1 MIKTI
6 YMIFFVC
13 AFALGLWACT
23 GNKKEEFK
31 NLNSAQFE
39 ELIKDSNV
47 QLLDVR
53 TLEEHMEGHIPGSM
67 LIDVKGE
74 KFASYVD
81 DLLNKEKKVAIY
93 CRSGRRSR
101 TAAEIL
107 VKKGFKVY
115 NLDKG
120 ILNWIEEGREIEK
133 PKNNSL
139 DDFSIHQGIL

>member
-13 AFALGLWACT
+13 AFSLGLWACA
-23 GNKKEEFK
+23 GKQKVEYK
-31 NLNSAQFE
+31 NLSSAQFE
-39 ELIKDSNV
+39 ELIKSPNV
-47 QLLDVR
+47 QLVDVR
-53 TLEEHMEGHIPGSM
+53 TLAEHMEGHIPGS
-67 LIDVKGE
+67 LNINVKDEEG
-74 KFASYVD
+74 FPAAVD
-81 DLLNKEKKVAIY
+81 DLLDKGREVAVY

-101 TAAEIL
+101 TAAELL

-133 PKNNSL
+133 
-139 DDFSIHQGIL
+139 

>member
-13 AFALGLWACT
+13 AFSLGLWACT
-23 GNKKEEFK
+23 GKQKVEYK
-31 NLNSAQFE
+31 NLTSAQFE
-39 ELIKDSNV
+39 ELIKDANV
-47 QLLDVR
+47 QLVDVR
-53 TLEEHMEGHIPGSM
+53 TLAEHMEGHIPGS
-67 LIDVKGE
+67 LNINVKDEEG
-74 KFASYVD
+74 FPTAVD
-81 DLLNKEKKVAIY
+81 ELLDKGREVAVY

-101 TAAEIL
+101 TAAEQL

-133 PKNNSL
+133 
-139 DDFSIHQGIL
+139 

>member
-13 AFALGLWACT
+13 TFSLRLWACT
-23 GNKKEEFK
+23 SKQKVEYK
-31 NLNSAQFE
+31 NLTSAQFE
-39 ELIKDSNV
+39 ELIKSPNV
-47 QLLDVR
+47 QLVDVR
-53 TLEEHMEGHIPGSM
+53 TLAEHMEGHIPGS
-67 LIDVKGE
+67 LNINVKDKEG
-74 KFASYVD
+74 FPTAVD
-81 DLLNKEKKVAIY
+81 ELLDKGREVAVY

-101 TAAEIL
+101 TAAELL

-133 PKNNSL
+133 
-139 DDFSIHQGIL
+139 

>member
-13 AFALGLWACT
+13 AFSLGLWACA
-23 GNKKEEFK
+23 GKQKVEYK

-39 ELIKDSNV
+39 ELIKSPNV
-47 QLLDVR
+47 QLVDVR
-53 TLEEHMEGHIPGSM
+53 TLAEHMEGHIPGS
-67 LIDVKGE
+67 LNINVKDE
-74 KFASYVD
+74 QFASCVD
-81 DLLNKEKKVAIY
+81 DLLDKEKEVAVY

-101 TAAEIL
+101 TAADLL

-120 ILNWIEEGREIEK
+120 ILNWIEEGREVEK
-133 PKNNSL
+133 
-139 DDFSIHQGIL
+139 

>member
-13 AFALGLWACT
+13 AFSLGLWACAA
-23 GNKKEEFK
+23 GNQKTEYK
-31 NLNSAQFE
+31 NLTCAQFE
-39 ELIKDSNV
+39 ELIKSENV
-47 QLLDVR
+47 QLVDVR
-53 TLEEHMEGHIPGSM
+53 TLAEHMEGHIPGS
-67 LIDVKGE
+67 LNINVQDE
-74 KFASYVD
+74 NFAICID
-81 DLLNKEKKVAIY
+81 DLLDKKKEVAVY

-120 ILNWIEEGREIEK
+120 ILNWMEEGREVEK
-133 PKNNSL
+133 
-139 DDFSIHQGIL
+139 

>member
-13 AFALGLWACT
+13 AFSMGLWACA
-23 GNKKEEFK
+23 GKQKVEYK
-31 NLNSAQFE
+31 NLSSAQFE
-39 ELIKDSNV
+39 ELIKNENV

-53 TLEEHMEGHIPGSM
+53 TLAEHMEGHIPGS
-67 LIDVKGE
+67 LNINVQDKD
-74 KFASYVD
+74 FSSCID
-81 DLLNKEKKVAIY
+81 DLLDNKKEVAVY

-101 TAAEIL
+101 TAADIL

-120 ILNWIEEGREIEK
+120 ILNWMEEGREIER
-133 PKNNSL
+133 
-139 DDFSIHQGIL
+139 

>member
-13 AFALGLWACT
+13 AFSMGLWACA
-23 GNKKEEFK
+23 GKQKVEYK
-31 NLNSAQFE
+31 NLSSAQFE
-39 ELIKDSNV
+39 ELIKNENV

-53 TLEEHMEGHIPGSM
+53 TLAEHMEGHIPGS
-67 LIDVKGE
+67 LNINVQDKD
-74 KFASYVD
+74 FSSCID
-81 DLLNKEKKVAIY
+81 DLLDNKKEVAVY

-101 TAAEIL
+101 TAADIL

-120 ILNWIEEGREIEK
+120 ILNWMEEGREIEK
-133 PKNNSL
+133 
-139 DDFSIHQGIL
+139 

>member
-13 AFALGLWACT
+13 AFSLGLWACAA
-23 GNKKEEFK
+23 GNQKTEYK
-31 NLNSAQFE
+31 NLTCAQFE
-39 ELIKDSNV
+39 ELIKSENV
-47 QLLDVR
+47 QLVDVR
-53 TLEEHMEGHIPGSM
+53 TLAEHMEGHIPGS
-67 LIDVKGE
+67 LNINVQDE
-74 KFASYVD
+74 NFASCID
-81 DLLNKEKKVAIY
+81 DLLDKKKEVAVY

-120 ILNWIEEGREIEK
+120 ILNWMEEGREVEK
-133 PKNNSL
+133 
-139 DDFSIHQGIL
+139 

>member
-13 AFALGLWACT
+13 VFSIGLWACAD
-23 GNKKEEFK
+23 KQKVAYK
-31 NLNSAQFE
+31 NLSSSQFE
-39 ELIKDSNV
+39 ELIKNPNV
-47 QLLDVR
+47 QLVDVR
-53 TLEEHMEGHIPGSM
+53 TLAEHMEGHIPGS
-67 LIDVKGE
+67 LNINVKDKDG
-74 KFASYVD
+74 FPTAVD
-81 DLLNKEKKVAIY
+81 ELLNKEKEVAVY

-101 TAAEIL
+101 TAAEML

-133 PKNNSL
+133 
-139 DDFSIHQGIL
+139 

>member
-13 AFALGLWACT
+13 TFSLGLWACT
-23 GNKKEEFK
+23 SKQKVEYK
-31 NLNSAQFE
+31 NLTSAQFE
-39 ELIKDSNV
+39 ELIKSPNV
-47 QLLDVR
+47 QLVDVR
-53 TLEEHMEGHIPGSM
+53 TLAEHMEGHIPGS
-67 LIDVKGE
+67 LNINVKDKEG
-74 KFASYVD
+74 FPTAVD
-81 DLLNKEKKVAIY
+81 ELLDKGREVAVY

-101 TAAEIL
+101 TATELL

-133 PKNNSL
+133 
-139 DDFSIHQGIL
+139 

>member
-13 AFALGLWACT
+13 AFSLGLWACA
-23 GNKKEEFK
+23 GKQKVEYK
-31 NLNSAQFE
+31 NLSSAQFE
-39 ELIKDSNV
+39 ELIKSPNV
-47 QLLDVR
+47 QLVDVR
-53 TLEEHMEGHIPGSM
+53 TLAEHMEGHIPGS
-67 LIDVKGE
+67 LNINVKDEEG
-74 KFASYVD
+74 FPAAVD
-81 DLLNKEKKVAIY
+81 DLLDKGREVAVY

-101 TAAEIL
+101 TAADLL

-133 PKNNSL
+133 
-139 DDFSIHQGIL
+139 

>member
-13 AFALGLWACT
+13 AFSMGLWACA
-23 GNKKEEFK
+23 GKQKVEYK
-31 NLNSAQFE
+31 NLSSAQFE
-39 ELIKDSNV
+39 ELIKNENV

-53 TLEEHMEGHIPGSM
+53 TLAEHMEGHIPGS
-67 LIDVKGE
+67 LNINIQDKD
-74 KFASYVD
+74 FSSCVD
-81 DLLNKEKKVAIY
+81 DLLDNKKEVAVY

-101 TAAEIL
+101 TAADIL

-120 ILNWIEEGREIEK
+120 ILNWMEEGRDIEK
-133 PKNNSL
+133 
-139 DDFSIHQGIL
+139 